1 MAFVYAF
8 RSGASNRFKI
18 GHTGQE
24 LEARRRELLTGSPD
38 ELTTFDFI
46 ETDIDESRLGESFL
60 HSRLGSKLRI
70 EGGREWFDLDPD
82 ETLGAFRDARDYL
95 ATYVPLQ
102 TEVARLADAQSEDR
116 QVIPGERDL
125 ELHRRLRNVR
135 EALDTL
141 QIEKEHIENQLKL
154 TMGTAEVLVGVATW
168 RSVESPRLDQERLRA
183 DHPDLCAEY
192 VIKTR
197 SRRFY
202 PV

>member
-125 ELHRRLRNVR
+125 ELHRRLRDVR